1 MVILGVGLEAQ
12 KDAKAVARTF
22 NISAG
27 ADGFF
32 IEKHPKLDPVATMTD
47 GVLVAG
53 CCQGPRD
60 IPDTV
65 AQGSAAAA
73 RVLSLISKGK
83 VQIEPTTSVIEEEA
97 CSGCRVCNML
107 CPYTAITFD
116 SEKKVSVINDAVCK
130 GCGACAAACPSGAIT
145 HKHFTEE
152 QIMAEIE
159 GILV

>member
-1 MVILGVGLEAQ
+1 MVVLSVGLEAQ
-12 KDAKAVARTF
+12 KDAKEVARIF
-22 NISAG
+22 NISTG

-32 IEKHPKLDPVATMTD
+32 IEKHPKLDPIATMTD
-47 GVLVAG
+47 GVFITG
-53 CCQGPRD
+53 CCQGPKD

-65 AQGSAAAA
+65 AQASAAAA
-73 RVLSLISKGK
+73 RVLSLISKGR
-83 VQIEPTTSVIEEEA
+83 VQIEPTTAVINEDA
-97 CSGCRVCNML
+97 CSGCRICNL
-107 CPYTAITFD
+107 ICPYSAISFVED
-116 SEKKVSVINDAVCK
+116 KKVSRINDTLCK